1 MNDPCVL
8 LDYGRRMSALALSF
22 PSLLDA
28 DGIAPW
34 EPLHFERW
42 MRSGAPGHGAKCAGR
57 FVLSVW
63 NPSTRWKCGRFDLH
77 DALGIWDNPHRAAFL
92 AWARAPWWP

>member
-1 MNDPCVL
+1 MNTYREPV
-8 LDYGRRMSALALSF
+8 DYGQRMAALARSF
-22 PSLLDA
+22 PSLEFA
-28 DGIAPW
+28 DGLSPW
-34 EPLHFERW
+34 DIDRFERW
-42 MRSGAPGHGAKCAGR
+42 LRSGAGHGAKCAGR

-77 DALGIWDNPHRAAFL
+77 EALAVWDARHLAAFL